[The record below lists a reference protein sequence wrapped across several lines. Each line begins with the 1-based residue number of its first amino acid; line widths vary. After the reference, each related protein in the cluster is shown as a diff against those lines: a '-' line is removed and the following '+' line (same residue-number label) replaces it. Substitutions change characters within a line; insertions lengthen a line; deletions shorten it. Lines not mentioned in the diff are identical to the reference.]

1 MLFFSDRLKL
11 EKMFYKWARSQT
23 PMVKECP
30 NSLIAFL
37 EGNSLLNEEKVR
49 HFIEKS
55 SKQIPTSTATSH
67 AHLERNE
74 HGRLGDLDRL
84 AKEVKDMAKE
94 FPPDSIGAERYRL
107 FAEFVKT
114 APTIIPAEE
123 GET

>member
-49 HFIEKS
+49 HFIEES
-55 SKQIPTSTATSH
+55 NKQMPNMYI
-67 AHLERNE
+67 
-74 HGRLGDLDRL
+74 
-84 AKEVKDMAKE
+84 
-94 FPPDSIGAERYRL
+94 
-107 FAEFVKT
+107 
-114 APTIIPAEE
+114 
-123 GET
+123 